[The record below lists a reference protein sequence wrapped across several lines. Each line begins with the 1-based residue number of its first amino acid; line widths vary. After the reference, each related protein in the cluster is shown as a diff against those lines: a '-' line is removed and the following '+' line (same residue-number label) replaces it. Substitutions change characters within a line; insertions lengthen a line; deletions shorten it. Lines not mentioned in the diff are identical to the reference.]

1 MIKPTTIALI
11 AALSANG
18 ATSATS
24 ATSAPS
30 SNDVAAAL
38 TAVIIGFAIFI
49 SLILY
54 LERNDR

>member
-18 ATSATS
+18 ANS

-38 TAVIIGFAIFI
+38 TTVIIGFAIFI